1 MAITACP
8 PIGPPHALP
17 LGSAQP
23 PGQAHAISVSLPTW
37 DSVPGRPLGLK
48 WVIEE
53 MQTNY
58 PRFGMHCIVQKLRE
72 AVLDRMGRPEEKNC
86 LIFPSED
93 AGIRLSRFLSRQGS
107 SEDNDAVVQSEI
119 VWFHLAGEN
128 HAEEN
133 VQWVQ
138 FWAVL
143 YHQSYEKLA
152 TKFWTIFGDGISSRH
167 AEYCL
172 GLWSFMRPGSQP
184 DSPNGTYQCSDTKA
198 AILPP
203 WNHHCDQKAKDTIK
217 SRIAEWVASDDPDI
231 PRVCPSDVYL
241 YQKGMCAI
249 SAVARSLL
257 PGNEQSSGVV
267 VFGWPYA
274 ETPKCV
280 ENSGYS
286 DFFLYSQGSADEL
299 DLLATSLASG
309 TNIQALFCEIP
320 SNPLLR
326 TPDLHR
332 IRELAD
338 QYGFCV
344 VCDETLGTY
353 INVDVLPY
361 VDVVITSLT
370 KIFSGGSNVM
380 GGSVVLNRRSRHYE
394 TLHQKLSSTYQD
406 NLFPAD
412 AIVLAHNST
421 TFPSR
426 VRQCNR
432 TAQAL
437 ASHMVTHPSIQS
449 VFHPSLPSMSTEHLY
464 ERYRRPNGGH
474 GYLLSFLFRN
484 PASAVVFY
492 DNLDICKGPNVGTNF
507 SLALPY
513 AQLSHALELDWAESH
528 GVRRQLVRISVGLE
542 PEKLLI
548 ERIDDALLE
557 VEKFEKRKLLETQ
570 PK

>member
-1 MAITACP
+1 MASEACL
-8 PIGPPHALP
+8 PIDSPHALP

-23 PGQAHAISVSLPTW
+23 LGQAHAVSVSLPTW
-37 DSVPGRPLGLK
+37 DSVPGRPLGMK
-48 WVIEE
+48 WVIEK

-58 PRFGMHCIVQKLRE
+58 PSGFGVHCIVQKLHE
-72 AVLDRMGRPEEKNC
+72 AVLDRMGRPAEKNC

-93 AGIRLSRFLSRQGS
+93 AGVRLSRFLRSQGGGK
-107 SEDNDAVVQSEI
+107 DYDAAVQSEI
-119 VWFHLAGEN
+119 VWFHLPGDH

-133 VQWVQ
+133 VRWGQ

-143 YHQSYEKLA
+143 YHQCHEKHA
-152 TKFWTIFGDGISSRH
+152 AKFWSIFGDGISSRH
-167 AEYCL
+167 AEFCL

-184 DSPNGTYQCSDTKA
+184 DSPNGTHQYC
-198 AILPP
+198 
-203 WNHHCDQKAKDTIK
+203 HCDQEAKDTIR
-217 SRIAEWVASDDPDI
+217 SRIARWITSDDLDI
-231 PRVCPSDVYL
+231 PRISPSDVYL

-249 SAVARSLL
+249 SAVAQSLL
-257 PGNEQSSGVV
+257 LGNEQPGGVV
-267 VFGWPYA
+267 VFGWPYS
-274 ETPKCV
+274 ETPRCV

-286 DFFLYSQGSADEL
+286 NFFLYSQGSADEL

-309 TNIQALFCEIP
+309 TKIQALFCEIP

-380 GGSVVLNRRSRHYE
+380 GGSVVINPQSRHYE
-394 TLHQKLSSTYQD
+394 ALHQKLSSTYQD

-426 VRQCNR
+426 VRQCNK

-437 ASHMVTHPSIQS
+437 ASHIVTHPSIQS
-449 VFHPSLPSMSTEHLY
+449 VFHPSLPSMSTAHLY
-464 ERYRRPNGGH
+464 ERYRRPNGGY
-474 GYLLSFLFRN
+474 GYILSFLFRN
-484 PASAVVFY
+484 SASAVVFY
-492 DNLDICKGPNVGTNF
+492 NNLDICKGPSVGTNF

-513 AQLSHALELDWAESH
+513 AQLSHALELDWAESQGLPRH
-528 GVRRQLVRISVGLE
+528 IMRITVGLE
-542 PEKLLI
+542 PEELLI
-548 ERIDDALLE
+548 GRIDDALLE
-557 VEKFEKRKLLETQ
+557 VERFERRKSFEGQ
-570 PK
+570 SN